1 MANDRMN
8 HRARRRLRRRY
19 LAQRLEIL
27 RAAGRIFRERGFAA
41 TGMRD
46 VAAAADLSPAN
57 LYNYFR
63 GKHELLFFC
72 QDNSLDRLIAAL
84 ETARC
89 ASDSAAQQLGSVIE
103 AHLHC
108 ILDEVEGS
116 AAHLLT
122 SALPAHLQRRLVAK
136 RDRYEDGIRQI
147 IAAGVGSRE
156 FIECDP
162 ALAARAILG
171 ALNWSTRWFNPDG
184 KLNAAEIGQEFAHYL
199 TRGLM
204 AKPAALRRPTPTRD
218 TSRAA
223 AEYVAEAAEALA
235 SVQQTSG
242 R

>member
-1 MANDRMN
+1 MANDRTIN
-8 HRARRRLRRRY
+8 RARRRLRRRY

-89 ASDSAAQQLGSVIE
+89 SSGSAAQQLGSVIE
-103 AHLHC
+103 SHLHC

-147 IAAGVGSRE
+147 IAAGVSSGE

-171 ALNWSTRWFNPDG
+171 ALNWSTRWFNPEG
-184 KLNAAEIGQEFAHYL
+184 ELNAAEIGQEFAHYL

-204 AKPAALRRPTPTRD
+204 AKPAAFKRPAPTRD
-218 TSRAA
+218 AIQRNV
-223 AEYVAEAAEALA
+223 EYVPESAEGDAIVRRI
-235 SVQQTSG
+235 S
-242 R
+242 RR